1 MMMMIMMIIIIIKAG
16 RGARVT
22 THLQL
27 EPRLKASAAK
37 PYPAPTYLHAWT
49 KEIVPFLTF
58 AGWRVRILTG

>member
-1 MMMMIMMIIIIIKAG
+1 MMMIIIMMIIIIIITIIIIKAG

-37 PYPAPTYLHAWT
+37 PYPAYIPSCRGRRKLYLS
-49 KEIVPFLTF
+49 
-58 AGWRVRILTG
+58 